1 MGLGFL
7 GYLLTLALLV
17 ASQAGFNDDECD
29 SLKPAD
35 GRDED
40 CALHVLQKATR
51 LRNIEPFEG
60 PVRLGREAD
69 VDAAPAEQM
78 LGSDAEPLLGA
89 SAEISYSPPRSPTS
103 DLKVLKKGNGLA
115 PPSKAT
121 QYNGVAWPEMV
132 FPGTGEMH
140 VFTIGDA
147 GGLLWEQYGDG
158 TGLHVFPF
166 IRPSCSIN
174 DMKQC
179 FNETGDASGPCNEAC
194 GYVPGVDNQ
203 AQVVVAEQMKQRA
216 AKTARRFSR
225 HFCGTGVQYFLN
237 VGDNF
242 YPQGMNTGCGSP
254 MNQIKEATKV
264 QFTKAFDW
272 VYSGPLNGKVWLS
285 VLGNHDYGA
294 RQFNYAWDQQDLGFD
309 VDIFM
314 LDSNVMDAHGLDD
327 RPGSNLCHRRFN
339 AQDQPPTVQLLGDL
353 PRSKNVRPGLEIS
366 GKGLH
371 FLGTEK
377 LNASKANWQIA
388 VTHFPCGH
396 KLPWYSKLRSN
407 GLDLLVTGHIHE
419 QQLQFLP
426 GQLTCL
432 VTGGGGGITSERSP
446 QGDDSREYGFF
457 DLTLSKSTIKLEL
470 EPAGWASI
478 PVIPNWIP
486 SGPIVQPG
494 AVVPDAPKSEPQ
506 PAEQR
511 SGVAAACSSNPQCA
525 GLDGDCCP
533 TPGGDGSAEG
543 LVDVLD
549 LRSSGWEDNKV
560 ATKKLE
566 APRKL
571 GEFEGRSN

>member
-69 VDAAPAEQM
+69 VDAAPAVTDWLGSQEQM

-140 VFTIGDA
+140 VFTIGDW

-216 AKTARRFSR
+216 AK
-225 HFCGTGVQYFLN
+225 TGVQYFLN

-294 RQFNYAWDQQDLGFD
+294 RQFNYAWDQQVAFTWASDRWVMPALYFSQHVRYPDLGFD

-339 AQDQPPTVQLLGDL
+339 AQADCSATGGPASVEECAAWFGDL
-353 PRSKNVRPGLEIS
+353 WERQATWME
-366 GKGLH
+366 
-371 FLGTEK
+371 EK

-470 EPAGWASI
+470 VNHLGNVVLTHSI
-478 PVIPNWIP
+478 PPFAGKP
-486 SGPIVQPG
+486 LQG

-533 TPGGDGSAEG
+533 TPGGSM
-543 LVDVLD
+543 
-549 LRSSGWEDNKV
+549 
-560 ATKKLE
+560 
-566 APRKL
+566 L
-571 GEFEGRSN
+571 GCCESP